1 MKFKEY
7 LVMAALL
14 VPTASVLTG
23 MVVSVTAERTMPA
36 EASVRATSLAMYY
49 ADLEKQP

>member
-1 MKFKEY
+1 MKFIEY

-14 VPTASVLTG
+14 VPTASVITG
-23 MVVSVTAERTMPA
+23 VVISVTAEPTMPA
-36 EASVRATSLAMYY
+36 EASVQATSLAVYY